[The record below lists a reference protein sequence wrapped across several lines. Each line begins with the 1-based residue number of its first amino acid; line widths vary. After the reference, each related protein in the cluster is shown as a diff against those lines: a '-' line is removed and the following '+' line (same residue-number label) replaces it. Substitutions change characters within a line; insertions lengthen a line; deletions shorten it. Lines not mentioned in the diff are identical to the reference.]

1 MTGCKLCRKPHP
13 EDPMARVWPGK
24 RLYPWVY
31 MAPSFEDGVM
41 EPHEKWEDE
50 PCECSTKGPTDEKFR
65 RPVRRGAKRDARAEA
80 GPGQE
85 PAVPVREPSLFGD
98 HDDGEPLRP

>member
-80 GPGQE
+80 GTGDGETSTLWKPLLHDEDHGDK
-85 PAVPVREPSLFGD
+85 PVRP
-98 HDDGEPLRP
+98 